1 MINLDSIANKLR
13 LSYFIFA
20 VLLCATFVGIFYAAE
35 KQIEGA
41 LVQSRLIQQL
51 QLSQQT
57 DGKQRIYTAEPGITI
72 YQFAQAPAYLQQ
84 LAKPTVQEMTVN
96 TNHKD
101 NELHFFEYEQDGQ
114 RYILTYLEETMPNN
128 NNYPVLAIFEHF
140 EVVFYTTIWVAVII
154 SLLIAFLFSYLSSK
168 AIIKPLLD
176 LKQAVE
182 TDHQNLTELTH
193 IPSEVGILAR
203 TIEEKNHKLTEYL
216 NREQLFTGDVSHEL
230 RTPLTIIM
238 GAAEVLDAQLPSDS
252 KLHEFTQRINTTA
265 TETSEIITALL
276 LLSRAPEK
284 LDAPLTTIN
293 SIANS
298 EIERLGYLL
307 RHKPVISSVVATQAF
322 TANVR
327 PELLKMA
334 LGNLIKNAFQY
345 TEAGTVTVTID
356 DQTITVTDT
365 GIGISNEMMPMLYER
380 FERGTQ
386 NKLDNQMIACNLV
399 GGCGLGLSIVQRI
412 MTHLGWTLTHQNNNT
427 GGNTF
432 IIHYRSK

>member
-203 TIEEKNHKLTEYL
+203 TIE
-216 NREQLFTGDVSHEL
+216 
-230 RTPLTIIM
+230 
-238 GAAEVLDAQLPSDS
+238 
-252 KLHEFTQRINTTA
+252 
-265 TETSEIITALL
+265 
-276 LLSRAPEK
+276 
-284 LDAPLTTIN
+284 
-293 SIANS
+293 
-298 EIERLGYLL
+298 
-307 RHKPVISSVVATQAF
+307 
-322 TANVR
+322 
-327 PELLKMA
+327 
-334 LGNLIKNAFQY
+334 
-345 TEAGTVTVTID
+345 
-356 DQTITVTDT
+356 
-365 GIGISNEMMPMLYER
+365 
-380 FERGTQ
+380 
-386 NKLDNQMIACNLV
+386 
-399 GGCGLGLSIVQRI
+399 
-412 MTHLGWTLTHQNNNT
+412 
-427 GGNTF
+427 
-432 IIHYRSK
+432 